1 MSESEG
7 DTHAI
12 NRHYDDGSV
21 NYGLFQV
28 SPKHSLPLCK
38 GDFEVES
45 NSQDVTSSLFCVVLY
60 ETIDTDPSEVQR
72 AYLIQ
77 IKDTETFSPSI
88 TTVPQNT
95 LKKNYYYYCFYIH
108 NSYTTDHYLG
118 RKILLKLFEVVLV
131 CASNK

>member
-1 MSESEG
+1 MVMSESEG

-72 AYLIQ
+72 SLPYSDKRYRNIFTINYNGASEY
-77 IKDTETFSPSI
+77 T
-88 TTVPQNT
+88 
-95 LKKNYYYYCFYIH
+95 KKE
-108 NSYTTDHYLG
+108 
-118 RKILLKLFEVVLV
+118 LLLLLFLY
-131 CASNK
+131 S